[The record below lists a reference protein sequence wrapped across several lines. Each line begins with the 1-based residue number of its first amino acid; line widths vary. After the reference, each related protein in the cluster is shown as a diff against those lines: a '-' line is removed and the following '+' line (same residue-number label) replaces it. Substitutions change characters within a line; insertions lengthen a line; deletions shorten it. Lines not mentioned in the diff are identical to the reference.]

1 MSDHPTELVC
11 AHYHPTASEQPEAT
25 HWLIEL
31 DQTIP
36 TPPRATGP
44 FYNATPVCDECV
56 PRVTMG
62 DRPPEIIAIPSL
74 TLVGN
79 IEL

>member
-1 MSDHPTELVC
+1 MSDHPTRLEC

-25 HWLIEL
+25 HWLIEPV
-31 DQTIP
+31 IP
-36 TPPRATGP
+36 TPPREAGP
-44 FYNATPVCDECV
+44 DYYATPVCDECV